1 MANSQH
7 IEWLRQGVDEWN
19 KRRNNEDFVPDL
31 EGANISGMFDGGGL
45 VDSAESA
52 IRQAYQGKLDND
64 AGLSGI
70 DLSRAKLRNAIL
82 HNVNLSNANLR
93 HADLKECD
101 FNGAILNGADLD
113 FADVRGTEFGF
124 CAQLRGAKFFS
135 GNLKSEDFDDA
146 SMHGADFSQ
155 SDLTDA
161 ILANRELGGADLRY
175 AKLEGAMLF
184 RTQPWKASIFSAG
197 SNYTEPRL
205 GNNARKIEESVED
218 FIEKCVE
225 IRSEFTDRVLYFRGE
240 PEVFP
245 DLRPSIMRIENGK
258 YSHLQSEAEMIVDLM
273 TRRPDE
279 FDQLN
284 SALSHWVLARHHGL
298 PTRLLDVTRNPLVA
312 LFHAC
317 NRKPEDSSKE
327 SGRIHVFGVPEDL
340 IKPFNSDSISVIA
353 NFAKLSCKEQKQLLG
368 KKKEDSPD
376 DVDPGGPEWAGYYSN
391 ALMRLYHLIRQEKPH
406 FQERIDPRDFFQVFV
421 VEPQRSFERIRAQ
434 SGAFLISAF
443 HESFEPEKI
452 LECNSGT
459 PIYDY
464 CVLEAPHDSKEQ
476 ILEDL
481 SLLNIT
487 PETLYP
493 GLDETAS
500 AVAQR
505 YAQK

>member
-19 KRRNNEDFVPDL
+19 ERRSNEDFVPDL
-31 EGANISGMFDGGGL
+31 EDADISGLFDGGGF
-45 VDSAESA
+45 VQSAESVS
-52 IRQAYQGKLDND
+52 QKAYLGKLDNY
-64 AGLSGI
+64 ANLSGI
-70 DLSRAKLRNAIL
+70 DLSGAILRNAVL
-82 HNVNLSNANLR
+82 NNVNLANANLR
-93 HADLKECD
+93 CADLKGCNL
-101 FNGAILNGADLD
+101 NGAILNGADLD
-113 FADVRGTEFGF
+113 FAHVRGAQFGF

-135 GNLKSEDFDDA
+135 RNLKSEDFDDA
-146 SMHGADFSQ
+146 SMRGTDFSQ
-155 SDLTDA
+155 TDLTDA

-175 AKLEGAMLF
+175 ARLEGAMLF
-184 RTQPWKASIFSAG
+184 RTQPWKASIFSAC
-197 SNYTEPRL
+197 SNYAEPRL
-205 GNNARKIEESVED
+205 GNGAWKIVESVKD

-258 YSHLQSEAEMIVDLM
+258 YSYLQSEAEMIVDLM

-317 NRKPEDSSKE
+317 NRKPDNSDKK
-327 SGRIHVFGVPEDL
+327 SGRIHVFGVPAGL

-353 NFAKLSCKEQKQLLG
+353 NFAKLSCREQKQLLG
-368 KKKEDSPD
+368 KKKEDPPD
-376 DVDPGGPEWAGYYSN
+376 DVDPGGPEWAGLYSN

-406 FQERIDPRDFFQVFV
+406 FQERIDPRDFFRVFV

-443 HESFEPEKI
+443 HESFEPEEI
-452 LECNSGT
+452 LECNDGT

-464 CVLEAPHDSKEQ
+464 CVLEAPHDSKDQ

-493 GLDETAS
+493 GLDETAR

-505 YAQK
+505 YTQQ